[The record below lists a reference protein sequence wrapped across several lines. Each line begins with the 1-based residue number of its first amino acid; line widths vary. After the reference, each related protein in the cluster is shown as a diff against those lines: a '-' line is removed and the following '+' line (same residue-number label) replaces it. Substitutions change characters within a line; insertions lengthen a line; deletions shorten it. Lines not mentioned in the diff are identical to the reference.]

1 MFRTDGL
8 KRLIFLSLCV
18 VFALALSF
26 LEGLIPLS
34 GTLPG
39 VKIGISNIV
48 ILAIIYIYSPK
59 EGFIC
64 ALLKSVLLSLIS
76 GNASSF
82 LYSVSGGLASVLIM
96 GSFKSLKALSPIG
109 VSMLGSVFHI
119 LAQLLCAFFM
129 LGSITVFYYYPFLSV
144 ASIISGFINGYLVIL
159 LLERLERR
167 V

>member
-8 KRLIFLSLCV
+8 KKLIFLSLCL
-18 VFALALSF
+18 VFSLALSF

-48 ILAIIYIYSPK
+48 ILAVIYIYSPK
-59 EGFIC
+59 EGI
-64 ALLKSVLLSLIS
+64 ALAFLKSVLLTLLS
-76 GNASSF
+76 GNGSSF
-82 LYSVSGGLASVLIM
+82 FYSLSGGLLSAAVM
-96 GSFKSLKALSPIG
+96 GLARSCKTLSPIG
-109 VSMLGSVFHI
+109 VSMLGGVSHI
-119 LAQLLCAFFM
+119 LGQLTCAFFM
-129 LGSITVFYYYPFLSV
+129 LGSYTVFYYYPFLS
-144 ASIISGFINGYLVIL
+144 AAAIISGFINGYLVKL